1 MQIRCDGVTSKHPS
15 IFNNDKTNIFLRI
28 EDAGDLDD
36 IVSKQRIG
44 WRAGAAKA
52 PRKQRR
58 DKKMLTA
65 ELFNGAKDDN
75 GELS

>member
-15 IFNNDKTNIFLRI
+15 IFNYDKTNISLRI

-36 IVSKQRIG
+36 IVSNKRSR
-44 WRAGAAKA
+44 WRASAAKA

-65 ELFNGAKDDN
+65 ELFNRAKDDN